1 MDLHI
6 FLPELWK
13 QRYRIISFAF
23 APLLLYVL
31 ISVFIAKV
39 DNNYYLNTV
48 IKLNREFSSLKP
60 SSIIAE
66 NIIQESLK
74 AENIEVP
81 SEDIVDL
88 FSVTQGNDVVN
99 EELDGLMRKMT
110 GEIAPARQ
118 ENMAEIMGRYENLI
132 GAQKTFFTIHYNLY
146 KSPLNRE
153 TAKRLVER
161 MISTYNE
168 KFAAGL
174 ILNEP
179 VLNEID
185 SSDFQLFEQVNS
197 YSLYNFTGLIS
208 SLEAK
213 NNQLVAV
220 KFSKNGF
227 NPAVIGN
234 RLNALDFGI
243 RQIINSSTDYNTFFL
258 DIIDRDL
265 NVVNKQIKTI
275 TQALEEISREQKRT
289 AGFSMGSSSNEGKLS
304 AEYNSALLDRFL
316 NLGATLSLVE
326 YQQELLKEKI
336 NLEFR
341 RTNLEQRKIEYS
353 KNIKRASANITPF
366 PILLQEL
373 KTVSDQMNAFIRSY
387 NSDFQRQVV
396 SVLKISV
403 ENPGRIVRPILFA
416 MILACSMG
424 LTLMG
429 YFVWFSLQESA
440 IVEEGRNQSTKEDAR
455 SKR

>member
-1 MDLHI
+1 MDLQI
-6 FLPELWK
+6 FLPKLWK
-13 QRYRIISFAF
+13 QRYKVLSFSF
-23 APLLLYVL
+23 APLLFYILL
-31 ISVFIAKV
+31 SVFINKV
-39 DNNYYLNTV
+39 DSNYYLNTV
-48 IKLNREFSSLKP
+48 VKLNREFSSLKP
-60 SSIIAE
+60 ASIIAE
-66 NIIQESLK
+66 NIIQEALEE
-74 AENIEVP
+74 ENIEIP
-81 SEDIVDL
+81 SQDIVDL
-88 FSVTQGNDVVN
+88 FSVTQGNEVVN
-99 EELDGLMRKMT
+99 EELDGLMKKMT
-110 GEIAPARQ
+110 GEVAPAKQ

-161 MISTYNE
+161 MVSIYNE

-174 ILNEP
+174 IFNEP

-197 YSLYNFTGLIS
+197 YSLYNFTGLIT

-227 NPAVIGN
+227 NPAVISN
-234 RLNALDFGI
+234 RLNALDFGV
-243 RQIINSSTDYNTFFL
+243 RQIINSCMDYNAFFL

-289 AGFSMGSSSNEGKLS
+289 AGINLGSSSNDGKLS
-304 AEYNSALLDRFL
+304 AEYNSELLDRFL

-341 RTNLEQRKIEYS
+341 RTNLEQRKFEYS
-353 KNIKRASANITPF
+353 KNIKRAEANITPF
-366 PILLQEL
+366 PILLKEL
-373 KTVSDQMNAFIRSY
+373 RTVTEQMNGFIRSY
-387 NSDFQRQVV
+387 NADFQRQVV
-396 SVLKISV
+396 SVLSIGV
-403 ENPGRIVRPILFA
+403 VNPGRIFRPFLFG
-416 MILACSMG
+416 MILICSVG
-424 LTLMG
+424 LTLLA
-429 YFVWFSLQESA
+429 YYLYFSLRNEES
-440 IVEEGRNQSTKEDAR
+440 E
-455 SKR
+455 

>member
-1 MDLHI
+1 
-6 FLPELWK
+6 
-13 QRYRIISFAF
+13 
-23 APLLLYVL
+23 
-31 ISVFIAKV
+31 V

-60 SSIIAE
+60 SSIVAE
-66 NIIQESLK
+66 NIIDESLK
-74 AENIEVP
+74 AENIEV
-81 SEDIVDL
+81 SSSDIVEL
-88 FSVTQGNDVVN
+88 FSVTQGNETVN
-99 EELDGLMRKMT
+99 EELDGLLKKMT

-118 ENMAEIMGRYENLI
+118 ENMEEIMGRYENLI

-146 KSPLNRE
+146 ESPLNRE

-161 MISTYNE
+161 MVSTYNE

-185 SSDFQLFEQVNS
+185 SSDFQMFQQVNS
-197 YSLYNFTGLIS
+197 YSLYSFTGLIS
-208 SLEAK
+208 SLIAK

-227 NPAVIGN
+227 NPAVISN

-243 RQIINSSTDYNTFFL
+243 RQIINSSTEYNSFFL
-258 DIIDRDL
+258 DIIERDL

-275 TQALEEISREQKRT
+275 TQALEEISQEQKET
-289 AGFSMGSSSNEGKLS
+289 AGFSLGSSSNEGKLS
-304 AEYNSALLDRFL
+304 AEYNSELLDRFL

-341 RTNLEQRKIEYS
+341 RTDLEQRKIEYS
-353 KNIKRASANITPF
+353 KNIIRAEANITPF
-366 PILLQEL
+366 PILLQEI
-373 KTVSDQMNAFIRSY
+373 KSITKQMNAFIRGY

-403 ENPGRIVRPILFA
+403 ENPGRIVRPIIFA
-416 MILACSMG
+416 MVLACSLG

-429 YFVWFSLQESA
+429 YFVWFSF
-440 IVEEGRNQSTKEDAR
+440 KEPMTE
-455 SKR
+455 

>member
-1 MDLHI
+1 MNIHE

-13 QRYRIISFAF
+13 QRYGILSFSF

-31 ISVFIAKV
+31 ISVFFAKV

-60 SSIIAE
+60 SSIVAE
-66 NIIQESLK
+66 NIIDESLK
-74 AENIEVP
+74 AENIEV
-81 SEDIVDL
+81 SSSDIVEL
-88 FSVTQGNDVVN
+88 FSVTQGNETVN
-99 EELDGLMRKMT
+99 EELDGLMKKMT

-118 ENMAEIMGRYENLI
+118 ENMEEIMGRYENLI

-146 KSPLNRE
+146 ESPLNRE

-161 MISTYNE
+161 MVSTYNE

-185 SSDFQLFEQVNS
+185 SSDFQMFQQVNS
-197 YSLYNFTGLIS
+197 YSLYSFTGLIS
-208 SLEAK
+208 SLIAK

-227 NPAVIGN
+227 NPAVISN

-243 RQIINSSTDYNTFFL
+243 RQIINSSTEYNSFFL
-258 DIIDRDL
+258 DIIERDL

-275 TQALEEISREQKRT
+275 TQALEEISREQKKT
-289 AGFSMGSSSNEGKLS
+289 AGFSLGSSSNEGKLS
-304 AEYNSALLDRFL
+304 AEYNSELLDRFL

-341 RTNLEQRKIEYS
+341 RTDLEQRKIEYS
-353 KNIKRASANITPF
+353 KNIIRAEANITPF
-366 PILLQEL
+366 PILLQEI
-373 KTVSDQMNAFIRSY
+373 KSITKQMNAFIRSY

-403 ENPGRIVRPILFA
+403 ENPGRIVRPIIFA
-416 MILACSMG
+416 IILTCSLG

-429 YFVWFSLQESA
+429 YLVWLSF
-440 IVEEGRNQSTKEDAR
+440 KEPMTE
-455 SKR
+455 

>member
-1 MDLHI
+1 MNLQQ
-6 FLPELWK
+6 FLILVWK
-13 QRYRIISFAF
+13 KKFQVLAISLC
-23 APLLLYVL
+23 PLLLYVL

-74 AENIEVP
+74 VENIEVP

-99 EELDGLMRKMT
+99 EELDGLLRKMT

-132 GAQKTFFTIHYNLY
+132 RAQKTFFTIHYNLY

-161 MISTYNE
+161 MVSTYNE

-243 RQIINSSTDYNTFFL
+243 RQIINSSPDYNTFFL

-289 AGFSMGSSSNEGKLS
+289 AGFSLGSSSNEGKLS
-304 AEYNSALLDRFL
+304 AEYNSELLDRFL

-341 RTNLEQRKIEYS
+341 RTNLEQRKFEYS
-353 KNIKRASANITPF
+353 KKINRASASITPF

-416 MILACSMG
+416 IILACSMG

-429 YFVWFSLQESA
+429 YFLWFSF
-440 IVEEGRNQSTKEDAR
+440 KEPMTA
-455 SKR
+455 

>member
-1 MDLHI
+1 MSLHI

-13 QRYRIISFAF
+13 QRFRVFTFSF
-23 APLLLYVL
+23 APLLL
-31 ISVFIAKV
+31 FILVSIFSSKV

-48 IKLNREFSSLKP
+48 IKYNREFSSLKS
-60 SSIIAE
+60 SSIVAE
-66 NIIQESLK
+66 NIIEDTLK
-74 AENIEVP
+74 AENIEIP
-81 SEDIVDL
+81 SSDIVGL
-88 FSVTQGNDVVN
+88 FTVTQGNESVN
-99 EELDGLMRKMT
+99 QEMDALMKKMT

-118 ENMAEIMGRYENLI
+118 ENVSEIMSRYDNLI
-132 GAQKTFFTIHYNLY
+132 RAQKSFLTIHYNLR

-161 MISTYNE
+161 MISLYNE

-185 SSDFQLFEQVNS
+185 SADFQLFEQVNS

-213 NNQLVAV
+213 NKQLVAV

-227 NPAVIGN
+227 NPAVISN

-243 RQIINSSTDYNTFFL
+243 RQIINSSNDYNTFFL

-275 TQALEEISREQKRT
+275 TQALEDISREQKRT
-289 AGFSMGSSSNEGKLS
+289 AGFSLGSSSNEGKLS
-304 AEYNSALLDRFL
+304 AEYNSELLDRFL

-326 YQQELLKEKI
+326 YQQELLQEKI
-336 NLEFR
+336 DLEFR
-341 RTNLEQRKIEYS
+341 RTNLEQRKFEYT
-353 KNIKRASANITPF
+353 KNINRSATNLTPF
-366 PILLQEL
+366 PVLLQEL
-373 KTVSDQMNAFIRSY
+373 KTVTDQLNGFVRSY
-387 NSDFQRQVV
+387 NADFQRQVV
-396 SVLKISV
+396 SVLSIGV
-403 ENPGRIVRPILFA
+403 VNPGGIVQPTIFA
-416 MILACSMG
+416 MILICSLG
-424 LTLMG
+424 LTIMG
-429 YFVWFSLQESA
+429 YFIWFSMRHEEKENQIREVLKEGVLESL
-440 IVEEGRNQSTKEDAR
+440 
-455 SKR
+455 

>member
-1 MDLHI
+1 MT
-6 FLPELWK
+6 
-13 QRYRIISFAF
+13 
-23 APLLLYVL
+23 
-31 ISVFIAKV
+31 KV

-48 IKLNREFSSLKP
+48 IKLNREFSLLKP

-66 NIIQESLK
+66 NIIEESLK
-74 AENIEVP
+74 SENIDLP
-81 SEDIVDL
+81 SQDIVQL
-88 FSVTQGNDVVN
+88 FSVTQGNDEVN

-118 ENMAEIMGRYENLI
+118 ENLEEIMGRYENLI

-146 KSPLNRE
+146 ESPLNQE

-161 MISTYNE
+161 MVNTYNE

-185 SSDFQLFEQVNS
+185 SSDFELFQQVNS

-208 SLEAK
+208 SLVAK

-227 NPAVIGN
+227 NPTVISN

-243 RQIINSSTDYNTFFL
+243 RQIINSNLNYNTFFL
-258 DIIDRDL
+258 DVIDRDL

-275 TQALEEISREQKRT
+275 TQALEEISREQNRT
-289 AGFSMGSSSNEGKLS
+289 SGFSLGSSSNEGKLS
-304 AEYNSALLDRFL
+304 AEYNSELLDRFL

-336 NLEFR
+336 TLEFR

-353 KNIKRASANITPF
+353 KNIKSAEANITPF
-366 PILLQEL
+366 PVLLQEV
-373 KTVSDQMNAFIRSY
+373 KNITNQMNAFIRSY

-396 SVLKISV
+396 SVLSIGVVKPGKIF
-403 ENPGRIVRPILFA
+403 RPDLFA
-416 MILACSMG
+416 LILACSMG

-429 YFVWFSLQESA
+429 YFVWFSFREPMT
-440 IVEEGRNQSTKEDAR
+440 E
-455 SKR
+455 